1 MCNQLDTYT
10 PLGRRTASARSPAR
24 NRFGLALPTGDIKVP
39 VVTLREYMLPLLL
52 SEQQSAGSSQSLTR
66 ASKLA

>member
-39 VVTLREYMLPLLL
+39 VVTLREYMLPLLRSAL
-52 SEQQSAGSSQSLTR
+52 QSPGISEPLGR
-66 ASKLA
+66 A